1 MRNVLF
7 YHLCICTVGYFYP
20 DGIIKYD
27 GSWTQIDGTIS
38 KKTLILLYKDTTQ
51 KFLDRLADSTA
62 SPFAT
67 LQLLD

>member
-38 KKTLILLYKDTTQ
+38 KKTLLFSFTKIQRKNFSID
-51 KFLDRLADSTA
+51 
-62 SPFAT
+62 
-67 LQLLD
+67 